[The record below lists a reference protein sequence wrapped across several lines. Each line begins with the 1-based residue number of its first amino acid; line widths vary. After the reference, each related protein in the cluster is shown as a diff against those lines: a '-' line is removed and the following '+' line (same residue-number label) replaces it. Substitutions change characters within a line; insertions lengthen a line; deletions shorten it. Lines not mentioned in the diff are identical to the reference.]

1 MEAQKTGAIPEQ
13 REKNEKKIEIE
24 KKKERGTPTGTGIET
39 ETAGK
44 NQQSVVINTFH
55 GHIYHI
61 WILILILTRGF

>member
-1 MEAQKTGAIPEQ
+1 MAAQDTGAIPI
-13 REKNEKKIEIE
+13 KNEN
-24 KKKERGTPTGTGIET
+24 KERGNPTGTGIET
-39 ETAGK
+39 VTGTETTGK